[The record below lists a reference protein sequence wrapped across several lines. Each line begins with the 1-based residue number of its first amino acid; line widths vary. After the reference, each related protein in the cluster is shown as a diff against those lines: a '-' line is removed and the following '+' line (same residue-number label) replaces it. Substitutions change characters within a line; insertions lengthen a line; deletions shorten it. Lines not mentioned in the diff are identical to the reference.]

1 MTDITDAKILIL
13 ATDGFEQSE
22 LMKPLEDLRARG
34 ATVEVAAPEKTMKPG
49 EIRAW
54 DGERQEPGWGD
65 TVKVDRTIDQVDASR
80 YDAIVLPGGAMN
92 PDKLRIES
100 KAIELIRRFASD
112 GKVVAAIC
120 HAPWLL
126 AEAGLARGRKLTSYK
141 TIVTD
146 MKNAGADWQDAEV
159 VTDAGFVTSRNPKD
173 IPAFVS
179 KIVEEIGEGN
189 HAAKRRAA

>member
-1 MTDITDAKILIL
+1 MTEITDAKILIL
-13 ATDGFEQSE
+13 ATDGFEQVE
-22 LMKPLEDLRARG
+22 LTKPLEALRDKG

-49 EIRAW
+49 EIRGW
-54 DGERQEPGWGD
+54 DGMRQEPGWGD
-65 TVKVDRTIDQVDASR
+65 TVKVDCTLAEVDPSQ

-92 PDKLRIES
+92 PDKMRTEPQ
-100 KAIELIRRFASD
+100 AIELIRRFARD

-126 AEAGLARGRKLTSYK
+126 AEAGLAKGRRLTSFK
-141 TIVTD
+141 SIVTD
-146 MKNAGADWQDAEV
+146 MKNAGGLWEDAEV
-159 VTDAGFVTSRNPKD
+159 VTDAGFVTSRNPND
-173 IPAFVS
+173 IPAFVA